1 MRAVLLAV
9 AVLTLSGCATPAP
22 GGGSARDTEY
32 TATDTPEGFVVA
44 MAYSRYQFIPES
56 GAVQTACRQ
65 ALMASAHDEAAK
77 RGRKIEPIN
86 EQRIRISM
94 GRNGLTGMTSCE
106 ASVPVAWAK

>member
-1 MRAVLLAV
+1 MKYLIAALAV
-9 AVLTLSGCATPAP
+9 AALAGCATPAP
-22 GGGSARDTEY
+22 GGGSAKDTEY
-32 TATDTPEGFVVA
+32 TATDTPDGYVVSL
-44 MAYSRYQFIPES
+44 AYSRYQFIPES
-56 GAVQTACRQ
+56 AVVQAACRQ

-106 ASVPVAWAK
+106 ASVPVAWVK